1 MRVPFRERDP
11 RTLAIVG
18 TVVIVAVIAASLL
31 APQLIFRLQTT
42 TYTAEFGNAAGLL
55 PGDPVVISG
64 VSAGRVTDIELA
76 GRKVLVTFRM
86 KSSQKFGEA
95 STIGIKIKTILG
107 KRYLDLIPR
116 GDGEKDPDRVIPLSQ
131 TSVPFSLDDLSRSAA
146 KATEEIDMDA
156 LKALMKSLAE
166 DTPDAEITG
175 RALDGVIRA
184 TQVFNKHAE
193 TFKAMIRGA
202 QQATKGLLEQKDT
215 LLQLLADTDT
225 VMSTLAQRREAIGTV
240 IADVTNLSRVLA
252 NFLDTNRPQISS
264 LLGKLGTITKTLKR
278 TQKDFNETLRQFGPA
293 ARYLANTTG
302 HGPWAD
308 VGAPAFIVPDNIL
321 CAAGIVRG
329 CS

>member
-11 RTLAIVG
+11 QMLAIVG
-18 TVVIVAVIAASLL
+18 VIVIVAVIVASLL

-64 VSAGRVTDIELA
+64 VTAGRVSDIELD
-76 GRKVLVTFRM
+76 GRKVLVSFRI
-86 KSSQKFGEA
+86 KSARKFGEA

-107 KRYLDLIPR
+107 KRYLDLIPL
-116 GDGEKDPDRVIPLSQ
+116 GDTEMDPDRVIPLSQ

-146 KATEEIDMDA
+146 KATEEIDLQA
-156 LKALMKSLAE
+156 LKALMDSLAE
-166 DTPDAEITG
+166 DTPDAELTG
-175 RALDGVIRA
+175 RALNGVVRA
-184 TQVFNKHAE
+184 TQVFNQHAQ

-215 LLQLLADTDT
+215 LIQLLGDTDA
-225 VMSTLAQRREAIGTV
+225 VMSTLAQRREAIGTM

-252 NFLDTNRPQISS
+252 SFLDTNRPQISS
-264 LLGKLGTITKTLKR
+264 LLRRLDTVTKTLKR

-293 ARYLANTTG
+293 ARYMANTMG

-321 CAAGIVRG
+321 CAANIVRG